1 MFVVEGDVI
10 MLLLDE
16 AVSAIEFC
24 TDTAAVWQLV
34 GRVLFVFK
42 IVIPILLMVFGMIDL
57 GKAVVGAKDDEIK
70 KALKQLMMRAIAAV
84 VIFLIPTIVA
94 FIFSIVDSFS
104 DVKTDYNVCATCISH
119 PGKCNTGQINDGIV
133 K

>member
-1 MFVVEGDVI
+1 

-16 AVSAIEFC
+16 TVAGISFC

-34 GRVLFVFK
+34 GNVLFVFK
-42 IVIPILLMVFGMIDL
+42 IAIPILLMVFGMIDL

-84 VIFLIPTIVA
+84 VIFLIPTIIA
-94 FIFSIVDSFS
+94 FIFSIVDSFD
-104 DVKTDYNVCATCISH
+104 DVKGDYNVCAECISH
-119 PGKCNTGQINDGIV
+119 PGSCNTTGANDGKV